1 MAETK
6 PPAESSNA
14 VLLQFVGLVL
24 LLLAFFV
31 LLNNISWRENA
42 RARAVVTSVV
52 SSFDPKTRPGDARFA
67 YTSDVGSAP
76 GNERIEETLGEM
88 LATHLPLGRI
98 AETSAGQLYLVEVP
112 LSSMWIADGVEPSPS
127 GKRFLVRLG
136 EFLGAPPAGGRYDL
150 EVKLGLGP
158 GMGYG
163 PTDERD
169 AAVLRVSR
177 AAELIESS
185 GAPRDAVASGVDAHR
200 SRFLRLV
207 LRIRPAG
214 ESAGSLV
221 AP

>member
-1 MAETK
+1 
-6 PPAESSNA
+6 
-14 VLLQFVGLVL
+14 
-24 LLLAFFV
+24 
-31 LLNNISWRENA
+31 
-42 RARAVVTSVV
+42 
-52 SSFDPKTRPGDARFA
+52 
-67 YTSDVGSAP
+67 
-76 GNERIEETLGEM
+76 
-88 LATHLPLGRI
+88 
-98 AETSAGQLYLVEVP
+98 
-112 LSSMWIADGVEPSPS
+112 MWIADGVEPSPS

-214 ESAGSLV
+214 ESARSVV